1 MQEHTAAE
9 SSAEPRNINQM
20 GSHIPSALH
29 PQRICS
35 AKLYALRT
43 ARHGAQREHLP
54 KRPSLDQ
61 AGKNQKTR
69 SAQGAYRIVM
79 TVRVVLSVGSQVFS
93 LNLL

>member
-9 SSAEPRNINQM
+9 SSAEPRNINQV
-20 GSHIPSALH
+20 GSHIPPALH

-69 SAQGAYRIVM
+69 SVNKAY
-79 TVRVVLSVGSQVFS
+79 TWRVVLVVPGTQYPKKDEG
-93 LNLL
+93 

>member
-9 SSAEPRNINQM
+9 SSAEPRNINQV

-69 SAQGAYRIVM
+69 NVNKAYYPLAVYM
-79 TVRVVLSVGSQVFS
+79 Y
-93 LNLL
+93 